1 MREETPPLRWGH
13 ININVSDLDRAIAFY
28 RLLGF
33 ETLLSGIPYLG
44 VTAEVPHTAVHEDAG
59 RALGLPPQ
67 SRARACI
74 MQLDDG
80 FPKIDLTE
88 LATPS
93 AEAPLTSDAVGIVR
107 ICLASRNL
115 RADYERLS
123 AQGVPFLSPPQQAQ
137 DGLADVATCTDP
149 DGTLIELIQI
159 YPERWTALR

>member
-1 MREETPPLRWGH
+1 MSKAAPRLRWGH

-33 ETLLSGIPYLG
+33 EVFLPGIPYLG
-44 VTAEVPHTAVHEDAG
+44 VGAEERHTAVHEDGG

-88 LATPS
+88 LAETS
-93 AEAPLTSDAVGIVR
+93 AEQPLTSSAVGIVR
-107 ICLASRNL
+107 ICLASADL
-115 RADYERLS
+115 QADYERLS
-123 AQGVPFLSPPQQAQ
+123 EQGVPFLSPPLVAR

-149 DGTLIELIQI
+149 DGTLVELIQI
-159 YPERWTALR
+159 YPEKWAALR